1 MQQHSTLNLYIM
13 RLFIYN
19 LKACNMK
26 EIIVGNWEIIAGLI
40 GSVFAYFG
48 GLKIQRQSVRTS
60 ELENIKTVR
69 EIEKTL
75 LEDMKTQVDQ
85 LVEVNNYLKKVVNE
99 QEKSINKYKQKYGEL

>member
-1 MQQHSTLNLYIM
+1 
-13 RLFIYN
+13 
-19 LKACNMK
+19 MK

-48 GLKIQRQSVRTS
+48 GVKVQRQSVRTS

-75 LEDMKTQVDQ
+75 LTDMKTQVEQ
-85 LVEVNNYLKKVVNE
+85 IVEVNSYLKKVVEE
-99 QEKSINKYKQKYGEL
+99 QEKTIRKYKNKYGEL